1 MKERIPDT
9 TSESILSFLH
19 FEHPTNEQT
28 NVLIALEDFVSFK
41 NDADFMIVSG
51 SAGTGKSSIMNAVVK
66 YAEAQS
72 YRAVSYTHLDVYKR
86 QPLMGIWTCLAASVE
101 RMIIL

>member
-1 MKERIPDT
+1 M
-9 TSESILSFLH
+9 
-19 FEHPTNEQT
+19 
-28 NVLIALEDFVSFK
+28 LIALEDFVSFK

-72 YRAVSYTHLDVYKR
+72 YRVQTAAPTARAARLIAAKTDNIANTLHSLLFSIKSKNDEAAISFLLKADVKCF
-86 QPLMGIWTCLAASVE
+86 QF
-101 RMIIL
+101 